1 MKDIDMNEQKLTY
14 EEWRLRNTV
23 VISDEARQALKE
35 FNNIN
40 ADAEVEQA
48 MRKEYESYLNS
59 GVE

>member
-1 MKDIDMNEQKLTY
+1 MNEQKLTY

-40 ADAEVEQA
+40 ADAEVERA

-59 GVE
+59 GVEE